1 MQNPFEWQIPFELQG
16 VSIPVQSCLS
26 TICEFVIVIK
36 NVVRR
41 RPKNRFRF
49 RFLNIIILFYKFELK
64 LKITNLMG
72 WNSSKPGTE
81 VIATQLKKGE
91 FLIEVEYSGT
101 WGFKQQVDNIAN
113 QVEIDFPGT

>member
-64 LKITNLMG
+64 VKNNQSNGLKLFKTRD
-72 WNSSKPGTE
+72 
-81 VIATQLKKGE
+81 
-91 FLIEVEYSGT
+91 
-101 WGFKQQVDNIAN
+101 WGDRHPA
-113 QVEIDFPGT
+113 